1 MLLSAHQCAYNPWL
15 GYLHKIISSER
26 FVVMDDVQFE
36 KNSFINRNKIV
47 LNGTEVML
55 TIPVATKDYT
65 QKSLRE
71 MRTADNFWQKKHLR
85 SIEQAYKKAP
95 LFERLFTHLMPIYEQ
110 KSDFL
115 IDYTDAYLRFLVS
128 YLEIR
133 TPILYASS
141 LDIKAKKLD
150 YVIEMCQKTGASS
163 FLFGALGRE
172 YADEKVLKDA
182 GITPIFQNYNHPLY
196 SQTSAEFHPYMGII
210 DLLFNE
216 HDPQEVIMRG
226 NTITKEFTCQKES

>member
-36 KNSFINRNKIV
+36 KNSFINRNKI
-47 LNGTEVML
+47 LQNGSEVML
-55 TIPVATKDYT
+55 SIPLSTKDYT

-85 SIEQAYKKAP
+85 SIEQAYKKTP
-95 LFERLFTHLMPIYEQ
+95 LFENIFAHLQPIYEQ

-115 IDYTDAYLRFLVS
+115 IDYTDAYLRFLVE
-128 YLEIR
+128 YLEIG

-163 FLFGALGRE
+163 FLFGALGRD
-172 YADEKVLKDA
+172 YADEKALANA
-182 GITPIFQNYNHPLY
+182 GITPYFQSYNHPVY
-196 SQTSAEFHPYMGII
+196 AQKSAEFHPYMGII
-210 DLLFNE
+210 DLLFHEANPV
-216 HDPQEVIMRG
+216 DIIMQ
-226 NTITKEFTCQKES
+226 NNTKEFTCRQES